1 MRNKFNISIIFFV
14 LLVFCIQIL
23 LPTITFLKFSLVPDV
38 LIVFLT
44 YVGIYKYRYETVIIS
59 FILGLIQDF
68 STQNELLGI
77 MAFSKSITGYGLG
90 TLSLYI
96 DIWSVYFRMLFI
108 FIIFS
113 IHFFI
118 YNFIKMNS
126 FAIPFATMMEIVI
139 LNSILSFFILL
150 IIDKFIM
157 KNSISKK

>member
-1 MRNKFNISIIFFV
+1 MSIIFLV
-14 LLVFCIQIL
+14 LIVICIQIL
-23 LPTITFLKFSLVPDV
+23 LPAITILKLSLVPDI

-44 YVGIYKYRYETVIIS
+44 YVGIYKYRYETVTIG
-59 FILGLIQDF
+59 FILGLVQDF
-68 STQNELLGI
+68 STQHELLGI
-77 MAFSKSITGYGLG
+77 MAFAKSITGYGLG
-90 TLSLYI
+90 TLSLYF
-96 DIWSVYFRMLFI
+96 DIWSVQFRMLFI

-118 YNFIKMNS
+118 YNFIKINS
-126 FAIPFATMMEIVI
+126 FAIPFFNMIEIVI